1 LCLGFLGCGST
12 DMTATG
18 EAQSPRAEGC
28 DFDILTATPFTG
40 FKEIGT
46 VDVTPG
52 GYGIDVF
59 TDLSA
64 FKRHIRPQVCRL
76 GGDAA
81 IASANGFGMYIKAT
95 VLKRASGAAPV
106 SVGLSTASAAA
117 PMSKSGCEYD
127 AQCKG
132 DRICI
137 SGKCEEPASTGTP
150 LPSASPP
157 ALPPATSA
165 AH

>member
-1 LCLGFLGCGST
+1 VAKTYGWILCLAFLGCGST
-12 DMTATG
+12 NMTATG
-18 EAQSPRAEGC
+18 EAQSPRAAEC

-46 VDVTPG
+46 IDVTPG

-64 FKRHIRPQVCRL
+64 FKDHIRPQVCQL

-81 IASANGFGMYIKAT
+81 IASANGYGMYIKAT
-95 VLKRASGAAPV
+95 VLKRAAGAAPA
-106 SVGLSTASAAA
+106 SVAPSVASAAA
-117 PMSKSGCEYD
+117 PTGKSGCEYD

-137 SGKCEEPASTGTP
+137 SGKCQSPAPAASA
-150 LPSASPP
+150 PSAAP
-157 ALPPATSA
+157 
-165 AH
+165 